1 MKVYNELKEMIYL
14 DFIFL
19 FIYINYMFSNII
31 VIII

>member
-19 FIYINYMFSNII
+19 FFYINYMFLNIK
-31 VIII
+31 VISI